1 VAFAR
6 VVPQLAGATAVTW
19 TLTLKAWQMRW
30 EQLPTTGAFDMNTTT
45 IKNLMTLALLAAGG
59 AAAAGTVNGSAF
71 TNNTSSATLDGIGF
85 TAAGGGGSFEKKA
98 AGSYIGVGVKGATAG
113 EIDVGER
120 ITGTWTG
127 LREVES
133 FTLGLLYNGDRIR
146 SDGKAE
152 YDDWAEIAKV
162 SILQGSTWVH
172 GLLRTTADDHIAQW
186 SFGGT
191 TVNVAAELDAVTD
204 KGAVWKVTDPFGEA
218 LASGIRFEAK
228 TSAYCVDW
236 DSKCSN
242 QSDYNLVQVVT
253 APVPEPGT
261 YALMLAGLSAVG
273 FVARRRRPA

>member
-1 VAFAR
+1 
-6 VVPQLAGATAVTW
+6 
-19 TLTLKAWQMRW
+19 
-30 EQLPTTGAFDMNTTT
+30 MNTSS
-45 IKNLMTLALLAAGG
+45 IKNLITLALLAAGG

-71 TNNTSSATLDGIGF
+71 TDNTSSVTLDGISF
-85 TAAGGGGSFEKKA
+85 TAAGGAGSFEKKA
-98 AGSYIGVGVKGATAG
+98 AGPYIGVGVKGATAG
-113 EIDVGER
+113 EIDVGEK
-120 ITGTWTG
+120 ITGTWSG

-133 FTLGLLYNGDRIR
+133 FTLGLLYNGDRLR
-146 SDGKAE
+146 YDGKAE

-172 GLLRTTADDHIAQW
+172 GLLRTTANDHIAQW

-191 TVNVAAELDAVTD
+191 TVDVAAVIDAVTD
-204 KGAVWKVTDPFGEA
+204 QGAVWKVANPFA
-218 LASGIRFEAK
+218 DAQASGIRFEAK
-228 TSAYCVDW
+228 SSTFCVDW

-273 FVARRRRPA
+273 FVARRRRTV

>member
-1 VAFAR
+1 
-6 VVPQLAGATAVTW
+6 
-19 TLTLKAWQMRW
+19 
-30 EQLPTTGAFDMNTTT
+30 MNTSSS
-45 IKNLMTLALLAAGG
+45 IKGLMTLALLAACG
-59 AAAAGTVNGSAF
+59 AASAGTVNGSDF
-71 TNNTSSATLDGIGF
+71 SNNTGGATLDGIAF
-85 TAAGGGGSFEKKA
+85 TAAGGSATFEKKA
-98 AGSYIGVGVKGATAG
+98 AGSFIGVGVKGATAG
-113 EIDVGER
+113 EIDVGEK

-127 LREVES
+127 PREVES
-133 FTLGLLYNGDRIR
+133 FTLGLLYNGDRLR
-146 SDGKAE
+146 NDGKAE

-172 GLLRTTADDHIAQW
+172 GLLRTTADDQIAQW

-191 TVNVAAELDAVTD
+191 TVNVAAVLDAVTD
-204 KGAVWKVTDPFGEA
+204 KGAVWKVADPFGPS

-228 TSAYCVDW
+228 TSALCVDW

-261 YALMLAGLSAVG
+261 YALMLAGLSAIG